1 MSNDLGP
8 GALGL
13 DGLGPDGL
21 DPDGPSPAGPGL
33 AGPGP
38 ADPVL
43 LVPVLLVLVLV
54 LVILVLVLVV
64 VILVK
69 LNIPIHCDQGGWQSQ
84 CGGVRSPEE
93 ARLPQGFLQSCPP
106 NKVTI
111 HKITLGPPL
120 PPLFR
125 KIMLQCFFFL

>member
-1 MSNDLGP
+1 M
-8 GALGL
+8 
-13 DGLGPDGL
+13 
-21 DPDGPSPAGPGL
+21 
-33 AGPGP
+33 
-38 ADPVL
+38 VL
-43 LVPVLLVLVLV
+43 VLMVLVLMVLVLMVLVLMVSFLVVLVLV
-54 LVILVLVLVV
+54 LEILVLVLEILVLVLVV

-69 LNIPIHCDQGGWQSQ
+69 LNFSIRLCDQGGWQSQ

-125 KIMLQCFFFL
+125 KIMLQC